1 MNGGTKG
8 IDNPLLQLEEEESA
22 ANGSA
27 VLTNG
32 KANGVV
38 EESPSESGKAEVM
51 AEKAEVTVENA
62 DDKPEKAGKSSDDIQ

>member
-38 EESPSESGKAEVM
+38 EDPASESGKAT
-51 AEKAEVTVENA
+51 TVEENVEEKTEKEEKSA
-62 DDKPEKAGKSSDDIQ
+62 DDPQ